1 MNEALE
7 KRKTLISEANSKA
20 KMIIEEG
27 NKDIIKK
34 INEYM
39 ISGEK
44 NLEEEKN
51 EIIKKGLEKGD
62 SLQKKYQLN
71 LSKAVEYLLN
81 EFKKEIQS

>member
-1 MNEALE
+1 MASNELLSEIKNAEEDAKKAMNEALE

-51 EIIKKGLEKGD
+51 EIIAYKK
-62 SLQKKYQLN
+62 N
-71 LSKAVEYLLN
+71 IN
-81 EFKKEIQS
+81 